1 MVTFLNKFYFIK
13 IQEVYFCHQELTQE
27 LNIKAVQTQ
36 KLKNLMNLVSK
47 NSFWDTNLRTLFFT
61 KANKAALSW
70 TSFFTLTRRVLS
82 CFLLASYFLINVTS
96 AVTLDYFTFVSS
108 FSGTKFL
115 NFRASSSWPACQ
127 GCQMVWTKK
136 RPNFG
141 AKKVLTEKS

>member
-61 KANKAALSW
+61 KANKAALS
-70 TSFFTLTRRVLS
+70 
-82 CFLLASYFLINVTS
+82 
-96 AVTLDYFTFVSS
+96 
-108 FSGTKFL
+108 
-115 NFRASSSWPACQ
+115 
-127 GCQMVWTKK
+127 
-136 RPNFG
+136 
-141 AKKVLTEKS
+141 